1 MTFTEYQQ
9 SVRTLV
15 EWAICYYVNDEPVVP
30 DADYDALFNRV
41 KEFEE
46 QHPEKIDPTS
56 PTQCVGGTALSAFA
70 PATHRVPML
79 SLDNDFDYDSVR
91 RTLSKM
97 SSGID
102 NPTFCCEPKLDGLA
116 ISIIYKHGVLSRA
129 ATRGDGLVG
138 EDVTLNVAT
147 ILNVPKRIQN
157 SEEEFEVRGEVVM
170 PRAGFERYNK
180 RQRENGG
187 KTFVNPRNAAAGSL
201 RQLDSKETAKR
212 PLLFYAYAAVSGVDA
227 DSHFDAL
234 KALSSMGFAVRKE
247 VRRVASPDDV
257 VNYLAY
263 LEKLRPGLDVDIDGA
278 VIKVDDIAQQEEL
291 GFISRVPR
299 WAKAYKYAAE
309 EKTTRLLDVG
319 FQVGRTGAITPV
331 ADLSPVFVGGVTVS
345 SATLHNRDEI
355 KRLGVKIGDN
365 VIVRRAGDV
374 VPQVVSVSKVEDTV
388 PYPRKDIVFP
398 EHCPEC
404 GSDAVQA
411 DGEAVVRC
419 TGGLICPAQQIEAL
433 KAFASKERMD
443 IDGLGDKLIATIYQ
457 KGLVSRLPDLYSLQ
471 ASDLSGL
478 EKMGEKSAAKVI
490 SAIERSKTTTLAKF
504 IYSLGI
510 REVGGSTAVN
520 IAQHFGT
527 LEAIMKADKEALKAV
542 PDVGDVVSTFI
553 VDFFSNEDN
562 LRIVQALIDAGVNW
576 PDVEINDHQ
585 PLSGMTFVVTGSFS
599 LRPRKEIEQQIK
611 SLGGKVSGSVS
622 SKTVALFAG
631 EKAGSKL
638 AKAQAEGVPILV
650 DEGLHNAWLDALS
663 AGGNDTALPL

>member
-1 MTFTEYQQ
+1 MTLTEYQQ

-15 EWAICYYVNDEPVVP
+15 EWATCYYIHDAPVVP

-41 KEFEE
+41 KVFEE
-46 QHPEKIDPTS
+46 QHPDQIDSAS
-56 PTQCVGGTALSAFA
+56 PTQSVGGAALSAFA
-70 PATHRVPML
+70 PAKHQTPML

-97 SSGID
+97 ANGVDAPS
-102 NPTFCCEPKLDGLA
+102 FCCEPKLDGLA
-116 ISIIYKHGVLSRA
+116 ISIIYKNGVLSRA

-147 ILNVPKRIQN
+147 ILNVPKRIKN

-180 RQRENGG
+180 IQRESGG

-212 PLLFYAYAAVSGVDA
+212 PLFFYAYAAVSGVDA

-234 KALSSMGFAVRKE
+234 KVLSSMGFAVRKE
-247 VRRVASPDDV
+247 VRRVSSPDDV

-331 ADLSPVFVGGVTVS
+331 ADLDPVFVGGVTVS

-355 KRLGVKIGDN
+355 NRLGVKIGDN

-374 VPQVVSVSKVEDTV
+374 VPQVVSVSKVEDAV

-404 GSDAVQA
+404 GSDTVQA
-411 DGEAVVRC
+411 EGEAVVRC

-638 AKAQAEGVPILV
+638 AKAQAEGVPVLV
-650 DEGLHNAWLDALS
+650 DEVLHNAWLDALS
-663 AGGNDTALPL
+663 AGGSDTALPL